1 MSRYPGYMREDIRDA
16 AVRKAAFEW
25 LELQCALHGGTLPR
39 DVLSKGFQFEGQRV
53 PLVAPQ
59 GIFKPAVCPELPLT
73 ITTSPSGGPYSDNFA
88 DDHRLLYS
96 YRGSDPDHWQNVG
109 LREAMRRRVPLIY
122 LFGLEPGRYLPVWP
136 VFVVADSLDNLCF
149 TVMADDRDSIADSLI
164 RGAEDAVA
172 EEADSV
178 RRQYITAAVQRRL
191 HQASFRERVLTAYRE
206 RCALCRLG
214 HRELLDASH
223 ILPDSDP
230 RGEPHVSNGL
240 ALCKIHHT
248 AFDRHFLGIRPD
260 LVIEIRKDLLEEKD
274 GPMLQHGLKALHGG
288 RLITPRRPAHKPSQ
302 DALAERYEQFLI
314 AHR

>member
-1 MSRYPGYMREDIRDA
+1 MREEVRDA

-25 LELQCALHGGTLPR
+25 LEVQCALYGGTLPR
-39 DVLSKGFQFEGQRV
+39 DVLSEGFQFERQRV

-96 YRGSDPDHWQNVG
+96 YRGTDPNHWQNVG
-109 LREAMRRRVPLIY
+109 LRETMRRSVPLIY
-122 LFGLEPGRYLPVWP
+122 LFGLTPGRYLPVWP
-136 VFVVADSLDNLCF
+136 VFVVADNPEALCF
-149 TVMADDRDSIADSLI
+149 TVMADDRDSIADSLV
-164 RGAEDAVA
+164 RGAEQAVA
-172 EEADSV
+172 DESDAP

-191 HQASFRERVLTAYRE
+191 HQASFRERVLKAYRE

-260 LVIEIRKDLLEEKD
+260 SVIEIRRDLLEEKD
-274 GPMLQHGLKALHGG
+274 GPILQHGLKDLHGN
-288 RLITPRRPAHKPSQ
+288 RLIAPQNSAHNPNK
-302 DALAERYEQFLI
+302 DALAERYELFLR
-314 AHR
+314 AHQT

>member
-1 MSRYPGYMREDIRDA
+1 MDPQVRDA

-25 LELQCALHGGTLPR
+25 LEIQCALHEGTLPR
-39 DVLSKGFQFEGQRV
+39 GILSEGFEFEGQRV

-73 ITTSPSGGPYSDNFA
+73 ITTSPSGGPYSDNFE

-96 YRGSDPDHWQNVG
+96 YRGSNPNHWQNVG
-109 LREAMRRRVPLIY
+109 LRETMRRRVPLIY

-136 VFVVADSLDNLCF
+136 VFVVGDSPENLCF
-149 TVMADDRDSIADSLI
+149 TVMADDRDSIADSLV
-164 RGAEDAVA
+164 RGAESAVA
-172 EEADSV
+172 DESDTP

-223 ILPDSDP
+223 ILPDNHP

-288 RLITPRRPAHKPSQ
+288 RLITPRSPAHKPNR
-302 DALAERYEQFLI
+302 DALAERYEQFLK
-314 AHR
+314 ARL

>member
-1 MSRYPGYMREDIRDA
+1 MREDVRDA

-25 LELQCALHGGTLPR
+25 LEVKCALHGSTLPR

-96 YRGSDPDHWQNVG
+96 YRGTDPNHWQNVG
-109 LREAMRRRVPLIY
+109 LRETMRRRVPLIY
-122 LFGLEPGRYLPVWP
+122 LFGLTPGRYLPVWP
-136 VFVVADSLDNLCF
+136 VFVVADNPDGLCF
-149 TVMADDRDSIADSLI
+149 TVMADDRDSIADSLV
-164 RGAEDAVA
+164 RGAEQAVA
-172 EEADSV
+172 DESDAP

-191 HQASFRERVLTAYRE
+191 HQASFRERVLKAYKE

-230 RGEPHVSNGL
+230 RGEPRVSNGL

-260 LVIEIRKDLLEEKD
+260 LVVEIRKDLLDEID
-274 GPMLQHGLKALHGG
+274 GPMLQHGLKELHGS
-288 RLITPRRPAHKPSQ
+288 RLVSPRKPSHKPSQ
-302 DALAERYEQFLI
+302 EALAQRYESFLR
-314 AHR
+314 AR